1 MKRRLLLI
9 LNILIVSVYT
19 CSVCGCTNKDS
30 EIGSEG
36 IAINSDGTPIEE
48 SDASGFASSQEEE
61 LQDPYEYLTPAME
74 ILSWKCVNDVA
85 AGKAIDLINEAL
97 EIDDGLADAYKAR
110 GSAYL
115 CLGDSIAN
123 FDSAEADF
131 IKLQEL
137 EPNNPDG
144 YLGQAEI
151 LIRKGKVEEAI
162 ELLAKA
168 KELTLANS
176 SKSDKD
182 SSSEDSSSEGSSQNI
197 DADTSASSDSDESSS
212 SDEANSSDGSSSSD
226 EANSSDGSSSSD
238 EANSSDEASSSDE
251 DQSQDENN
259 DGGSSSESQA
269 RYNSGI
275 PQLFMTSE
283 DEIQARI
290 DELSSD
296 TYSDSTGRVRYKTL
310 YSEDGTAME
319 SIFYA
324 CYFYGEE
331 EANIIVTYNTEG
343 TMLATVFNLYED
355 TDRYVYGMYTGSDT
369 WNICVPLWSEDGV
382 MTGIQTYYGG
392 SVLAYEIYLYD
403 SEGTMI
409 GSEQYNSSKTLENT
423 VYFDGYSSEDA
434 VNATGEVVGT
444 ATYTLEDIYALL
456 AQFVQ

>member
-212 SDEANSSDGSSSSD
+212 SDGSSSSD
-226 EANSSDGSSSSD
+226 EANSSDGS
-238 EANSSDEASSSDE
+238 SSSDE

-275 PQLFMTSE
+275 PQIFMTSE

>member
-197 DADTSASSDSDESSS
+197 DADTSASSDSDESNS
-212 SDEANSSDGSSSSD
+212 SDE
-226 EANSSDGSSSSD
+226 SSSSD

-251 DQSQDENN
+251 EQSQDENN

-275 PQLFMTSE
+275 PQIFMTSE

>member
-197 DADTSASSDSDESSS
+197 DADTSASSDSDES
-212 SDEANSSDGSSSSD
+212 
-226 EANSSDGSSSSD
+226 NSSDGSSSSD

-275 PQLFMTSE
+275 PQIFMTSE